1 MSEKVL
7 AKVNG
12 NKITETDKNNLLR
25 SLGQQRAAQFQG
37 PQGEKMLVQEL
48 VNQELFY
55 FDALDSKLDE
65 TDLFKAEME
74 KAKANILKQLN
85 IHNTLKDVNVTDDEM
100 KDFYEKNK
108 ARFQKGE
115 SVSAKHILVKEEDKI
130 KEIAEELKGDLT
142 FEEAAKKY
150 STCPSKERGGDLGT
164 FEKGKMVP
172 EFEEAAFNLEVDE
185 VSEPVKTQFGY
196 HLIKTTAKNEA
207 TESSFD
213 EVKNQIAQELTVRKQ
228 NDVYL
233 AKVEKLK
240 ENYDVEILD

>member
-12 NKITETDKNNLLR
+12 NVITEADKNNLLR

-37 PQGEKMLVQEL
+37 PQGEALLVKEL
-48 VNQELFY
+48 INQELFY
-55 FDALDSKLDE
+55 FDAIDS
-65 TDLFKAEME
+65 DLQESEAFKAELE

-85 IHNTLKDVNVTDDEM
+85 IHNTLKDIKVTEEEM
-100 KDFYEKNK
+100 KSHFDNNKEKYGK
-108 ARFQKGE
+108 AE
-115 SVSAKHILVKEEDKI
+115 SVGAKHILVKEEEKI

-150 STCPSKERGGDLGT
+150 STCPSKDRGGDLGT

-172 EFEEAAFNLEVDE
+172 AFESVAFNLEVGE

-196 HLIKTTAKNEA
+196 HLIKTTEKNEGS
-207 TESSFD
+207 ESSFE
-213 EVKNQIAQELTVRKQ
+213 EVKDRIAQELTVKKQ
-228 NDVYL
+228 NEVYL
-233 AKVEKLK
+233 NKVENLK
-240 ENYDVEILD
+240 DKYDVEILD

>member
-12 NKITETDKNNLLR
+12 NVITEADKNNLLR

-37 PQGEKMLVQEL
+37 PQGDALLVKEL

-55 FDALDSKLDE
+55 FDAIDSNLE
-65 TDLFKAEME
+65 ESEAFKNELE

-85 IHNTLKDVNVTDDEM
+85 IHNTLKDIKVSDDEL
-100 KDFYEKNK
+100 KEFFDTNK
-108 ARFQKGE
+108 GKYSKAE
-115 SVSAKHILVKEEDKI
+115 SVGAKHILVKDEEKI

-150 STCPSKERGGDLGT
+150 STCPSKDRGGDLGT

-172 EFEEAAFNLEVDE
+172 AFESVAFNLEIGE

-196 HLIKTTAKNEA
+196 HLIKTTEKVEA
-207 TESSFD
+207 SESSFE
-213 EVKNQIAQELTVRKQ
+213 EVKDQITQELTIKKQ
-228 NDVYL
+228 NDAYL
-233 AKVEKLK
+233 SKVESLK

>member
-85 IHNTLKDVNVTDDEM
+85 IHNTLKDINVTDDEM

>member
-12 NKITETDKNNLLR
+12 NVITEADKNNLLR

-37 PQGEKMLVQEL
+37 PQGDALLVKEL

-55 FDALDSKLDE
+55 FDAIDSNLE
-65 TDLFKAEME
+65 ESEAFKNELE

-85 IHNTLKDVNVTDDEM
+85 IHNTLKDIKVSDDEL
-100 KDFYEKNK
+100 KEFFNTNK
-108 ARFQKGE
+108 GKYSKAE
-115 SVSAKHILVKEEDKI
+115 SVGAKHILVKDEEKI

-150 STCPSKERGGDLGT
+150 STCPSKDRGGDLGT

-172 EFEEAAFNLEVDE
+172 AFESVAFNLEIGE

-196 HLIKTTAKNEA
+196 HLIKTTEKVEA
-207 TESSFD
+207 SESSFE
-213 EVKNQIAQELTVRKQ
+213 EVKDQITQELTIKKQ
-228 NDVYL
+228 NDAYL
-233 AKVEKLK
+233 SKVESLK

>member
-12 NKITETDKNNLLR
+12 NEITEADKNNLLR
-25 SLGQQRAAQFQG
+25 SLGEERAAQFQG
-37 PQGEKMLVQEL
+37 PQGDALLIKEL

-55 FDALDSKLDE
+55 FDAIDSNLE
-65 TDLFKAEME
+65 ESEAFKSEIE
-74 KAKANILKQLN
+74 KAKTNILKQLN
-85 IHNTLKDVNVTDDEM
+85 IHNTLKDIKVSEDEL
-100 KDFYEKNK
+100 KEVYESNK
-108 ARFQKGE
+108 EKYGKAE
-115 SVSAKHILVKEEDKI
+115 SIGAKHILVKDEEKI
-130 KEIAEELKGDLT
+130 NEIAEELKGDLT

-172 EFEEAAFNLEVDE
+172 AFESVAFNLEIGE

-196 HLIKTTAKNEA
+196 HIIKTTEKIEPS
-207 TESSFD
+207 ESSFE
-213 EVKNQIAQELTVRKQ
+213 EVKDQITQELTIKKQ

-233 AKVEKLK
+233 TKVENLK